1 MRLVQIMNKYVM
13 VEVEKKKALMHVDG
27 YKYVH
32 GIEDDTKQ
40 SIIEK
45 FSAFKRENEEE
56 ES

>member
-1 MRLVQIMNKYVM
+1 MI
-13 VEVEKKKALMHVDG
+13 EVEKKKALMHVDG

-40 SIIEK
+40 SILEK
-45 FSAFKRENEEE
+45 FSTFKRENEEE